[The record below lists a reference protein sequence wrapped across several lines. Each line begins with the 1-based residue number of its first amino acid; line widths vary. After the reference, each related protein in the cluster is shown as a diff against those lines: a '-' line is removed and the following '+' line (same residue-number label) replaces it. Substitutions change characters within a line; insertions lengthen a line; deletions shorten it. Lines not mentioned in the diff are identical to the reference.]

1 MDKVYQSYYTESAD
15 IVRYMVANL
24 DVTDGCVILEPC
36 AGNGVFIDAILSE
49 KMSISL
55 EAYEMNDDAVKLL
68 RKKYSGQPHI
78 TIHQSDTLLD
88 QNLLYRIDT
97 NVGFDRIIANPPYG
111 AFQDLSKRKTLKK
124 IYGELYVKDSYAV
137 FLYQALKLLNVN
149 GRLVFIMPDT
159 YMSLNLHRKLREL
172 LVNTVCIESICLFPS
187 KFFPGVNFGYSKLS
201 ILTAY
206 KPLTPSAIDD
216 NTIKIT
222 NGYRSV
228 KELNNGEGTTTIH
241 ISQKQVKENRNYSI
255 LVTHMH
261 FMTNLL
267 RTHLTTL
274 QDVSDCVT
282 GFYSGDDK
290 KYIRRRSDIN
300 RGKGRYAEIDES
312 QIFTQSGPVDVT
324 GIDLEKFYIPFVKGG
339 NSRFYKPNEWFINW
353 SREAVIEYHNSPKAR
368 FQNSRYYFKQGIAI
382 PMVSSTSIT
391 SSLLDNRLF
400 DQSIVGVFPYEDSM
414 LYFIL
419 GLFNS
424 SIGNS
429 LVRLINPT
437 ANNSANYLK
446 LVPIVLPCK
455 ETHNQIDSVVI
466 KMIAEVKQTGSY
478 TLSDYALMD
487 SLYNELYEKYM
498 SEIHIS
504 K

>member
-1 MDKVYQSYYTESAD
+1 MDKIYQSYYTESAD
-15 IVRYMVANL
+15 IVKYMVDSL
-24 DVTDGCVILEPC
+24 DITDGCVILEPC
-36 AGNGVFIDAILSE
+36 AGSGVFIDAILSE
-49 KMSISL
+49 NKSFSL
-55 EAYEMNDDAVKLL
+55 DAYEMNDDAVKLL
-68 RKKYSGQPHI
+68 RRKYSGQPHI

-97 NVGFDRIIANPPYG
+97 NIGFDRIIANPPYG
-111 AFQDLSKRKTLKK
+111 AFQDLDKRRTLKK
-124 IYGELYVKDSYAV
+124 IYGDLYVKDTYAV

-206 KPLTPSAIDD
+206 KPSTLYEIDN

-228 KELNNGEGTTTIH
+228 NELNNGEGATTIH
-241 ISQKQVKENRNYSI
+241 MSQKQVKENKNFSI
-255 LVTHMH
+255 FVTQKHV
-261 FMTNLL
+261 MTNLL
-267 RTHLTTL
+267 RTHITTL

-282 GFYSGDDK
+282 GFYSGNDK
-290 KYIRRRSDIN
+290 KYIRRRSHIN
-300 RGKGRYAEIDES
+300 RGRGRYAEIDES
-312 QIFTQSGPVDVT
+312 QIYTQSGQVDVS
-324 GIDLEKFYIPFVKGG
+324 GIDYEKYYIPIVKGG
-339 NSRFYKPNEWFINW
+339 NSRFFKPNEWFINW
-353 SREAVIEYHNSPKAR
+353 SREAVHEYRTSPKAR
-368 FQNSRYYFKQGIAI
+368 FQNSKYYFRQGIAI
-382 PMVSSTSIT
+382 PMVSSSSIT

-400 DQSIVGVFPYEDSM
+400 DQSIVGVFPHEDSM
-414 LYFIL
+414 IYFLL

-455 ETHNQIDSVVI
+455 ETHDQIDSVVNRLI
-466 KMIAEVKQTGSY
+466 EDVRQTGIYSHC
-478 TLSDYALMD
+478 DYKLMD
-487 SLYNELYEKYM
+487 SLYNDLYERYM
-498 SEIHIS
+498 SELYIHE
-504 K
+504 